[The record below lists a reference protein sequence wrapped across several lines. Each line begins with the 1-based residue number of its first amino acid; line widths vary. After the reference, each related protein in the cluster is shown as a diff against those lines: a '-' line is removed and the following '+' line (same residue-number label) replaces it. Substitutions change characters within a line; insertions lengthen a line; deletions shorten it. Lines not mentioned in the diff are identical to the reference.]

1 MSPSAPRIK
10 SPQQLIAESGADL
23 EGHGLKRT
31 MGLFQLVCF
40 GIGAIVG
47 TGIFVGLSDSVA
59 EAGPAVVV
67 SFVLAAITCVFT
79 AFSFAELGGAIPV
92 SGSSYSFAYASLGER
107 VAFLVGWCLLLE
119 YGVSV
124 SAVAVGWSQ
133 YLNELLDSLVGLRLP
148 DVVSAGPGDGGVI
161 NLPAVVVIALAAVL
175 LVRGVR
181 ESARATAAMA
191 VLKIG
196 ILIVFLAIGFTA
208 FEDGNL
214 APFAAHG
221 AAGITAGASLA
232 FFSYIGFD
240 AITTAGEEVKNPRR
254 NIPIAILVCLGV
266 VTVLYGAVA
275 LSAIGALGAD
285 DVAGRPA
292 ALSLVVD
299 QVTGSTVGG
308 GIIAFGAVVAI
319 ASVVLAV
326 MYGQT
331 RVLMSMS
338 RDGLVP
344 RIFERVSPKS
354 ATPVANTWI
363 VAGVF
368 AVPAAFSTL
377 DVVVGLTTIGTLA
390 VMAVVNIAVIA
401 LRRRNPELSRSFRVP
416 LYPLSPVLGVGFCL
430 YLIWGTGWT
439 TWIQF
444 AVFLAVGA
452 LVYTFYSRR
461 NSRLAPTG
469 TPPTGT
475 PPTGTPAAGTPPTGM
490 PAAGTPATGTPA
502 TGTPAA
508 GTPPTGMPA
517 ACAPSAGEVPA
528 GEVPADTARTGAVR
542 T

>member
-1 MSPSAPRIK
+1 MPPSVRRIK
-10 SPQQLIAESGADL
+10 SPHQLIAESGADL

-79 AFSFAELGGAIPV
+79 AFSFAELGSAIPV

-119 YGVSV
+119 YGISV

-133 YLNELLDSLVGLRLP
+133 YLNELLDSLTGHQLP
-148 DVVSAGPGDGGVI
+148 AALSAGPADGGVV
-161 NLPAVVVIALAAVL
+161 NLPAVIVILLAATL

-196 ILIVFLAIGFTA
+196 ILVLFCAIGFSA
-208 FEDGNL
+208 FQDGNL
-214 APFAAHG
+214 SPFATHG
-221 AAGITAGASLA
+221 TAGITAGASVA

-254 NIPIAILVCLGV
+254 NIPLAILICIGL
-266 VTVLYGAVA
+266 VTLLYCAVA

-285 DVAGRPA
+285 AVADKPA
-292 ALSLVVD
+292 ALSLVVN

-308 GIIAFGAVVAI
+308 GIVAFGAVVAI
-319 ASVVLAV
+319 ASVVLTV

-331 RVLMSMS
+331 RILMSMS

-344 RIFERVSPKS
+344 RVFERVSPKS

-363 VAGVF
+363 VACVF
-368 AVPAAFSTL
+368 AVPAAFVPL
-377 DVVVGLTTIGTLA
+377 DVVVNLTTIGTLA
-390 VMAVVNIAVIA
+390 IMVVVNIAVIA
-401 LRRRNPELSRSFRVP
+401 LRRRNPELPRSFRVP
-416 LYPLSPVLGVGFCL
+416 LYPLSPILGVGFCC
-430 YLIWGTGWT
+430 YLIWGTGWA
-439 TWIQF
+439 TWVQF
-444 AVFLAVGA
+444 VVFLGVGA
-452 LVYTFYSRR
+452 VVYSLYGRR
-461 NSRLAPTG
+461 RSRLVT
-469 TPPTGT
+469 TPDSG
-475 PPTGTPAAGTPPTGM
+475 AA
-490 PAAGTPATGTPA
+490 AA
-502 TGTPAA
+502 
-508 GTPPTGMPA
+508 
-517 ACAPSAGEVPA
+517 
-528 GEVPADTARTGAVR
+528 ARPGA
-542 T
+542 

>member
-1 MSPSAPRIK
+1 MTSRTPRIK
-10 SPQQLIAESGADL
+10 SPQQLLAESGADL

-40 GIGAIVG
+40 GVGAIVG

-59 EAGPAVVV
+59 EAGPAVVI
-67 SFVLAAITCVFT
+67 SYVLAAITCVFT

-107 VAFLVGWCLLLE
+107 AAFLVGWCLLLE

-133 YLNELLDSLVGLRLP
+133 YLNELLDSLVGVQLP
-148 DVVSAGPGDGGVI
+148 EALSAGPADGGVV
-161 NLPAVVVIALAAVL
+161 NVPAVIVILLAATL

-191 VLKIG
+191 ILKIG
-196 ILIVFLAIGFTA
+196 ILIVFCAIGFSA
-208 FEDGNL
+208 FRAGHL
-214 APFAAHG
+214 SPFAENG
-221 AAGITAGASLA
+221 VGGITAGASVA

-254 NIPIAILVCLGV
+254 NIPIAILVCIGL
-266 VTVLYGAVA
+266 VTLLYCAVA

-285 DVAGRPA
+285 AVAGRPA

-299 QVTGSTVGG
+299 QVTGSSVGG

-331 RVLMSMS
+331 RILMSMS

-344 RIFERVSPKS
+344 RVFERVSPKS

-363 VAGVF
+363 VAAVF
-368 AVPAAFSTL
+368 AVPAAFASL
-377 DVVVGLTTIGTLA
+377 DVVVDLTTIGTLA
-390 VMAVVNIAVIA
+390 IMAVVNLAVMV
-401 LRRRNPELSRSFRVP
+401 LRRRNPELPRSFRVP
-416 LYPLSPVLGVGFCL
+416 LFPLSPILGIGFCL

-439 TWIQF
+439 TWLQF
-444 AVFLAVGA
+444 AGFLVVGT
-452 LVYTFYSRR
+452 LVYAFYGRSR
-461 NSRLAPTG
+461 SRLVTASDG
-469 TPPTGT
+469 
-475 PPTGTPAAGTPPTGM
+475 AGPESP
-490 PAAGTPATGTPA
+490 
-502 TGTPAA
+502 
-508 GTPPTGMPA
+508 
-517 ACAPSAGEVPA
+517 
-528 GEVPADTARTGAVR
+528 GA
-542 T
+542 